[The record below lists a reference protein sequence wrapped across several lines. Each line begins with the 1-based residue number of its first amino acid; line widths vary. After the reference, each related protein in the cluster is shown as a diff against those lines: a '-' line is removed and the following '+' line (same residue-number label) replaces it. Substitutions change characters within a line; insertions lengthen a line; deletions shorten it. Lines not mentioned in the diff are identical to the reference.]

1 MSKILFPIEIYE
13 NQKNAFVYA
22 AKIAQ
27 ITNSELILLAGIPSK
42 NFNDFKSHEYYL
54 NEEVKKI
61 NKYIERLKNFYIKR
75 FSPLGDY
82 LKIQIEY
89 RYKEGN
95 LMHQIFKACV
105 SEKLDLIVFTLYNH
119 RSTDEK
125 HANSLTEKFARK
137 GIDILVIP
145 EDSYY
150 LTLNNIIYTTG
161 FENKISL
168 QNLTRITKIVLPTK
182 AELHILHNQTITR
195 NSEEFSFLRKLKKQI
210 PIKIHRKKDLT
221 EIMHYVITKN
231 IDMMIIQKKERYFFN
246 KIFTDSFENKILIQ
260 TRIPILIVNRK

>member
-13 NQKNAFVYA
+13 NQKNSFVYA
-22 AKIAQ
+22 AKLAQ
-27 ITNSELILLAGIPSK
+27 ITNSELILLAAIPSK
-42 NFNDFKSHEYYL
+42 SFNDFKSHEYYL

-61 NKYIERLKNFYIKR
+61 NKYIESLKNHYIKR

-95 LMHQIFKACV
+95 LMLQIFKACA
-105 SEKLDLIVFTLYNH
+105 SEKLDLIVFTLYNY
-119 RSTDEK
+119 RSKDEK
-125 HANSLTEKFARK
+125 HAKSLTEKFARK
-137 GIDILVIP
+137 SIDILVIP
-145 EDSYY
+145 EDCYY
-150 LTLNNIIYTTG
+150 LTLNNVIYTTG

-168 QNLTRITKIVLPTK
+168 QNLKRITKNFLPKK
-182 AELHILHNQTITR
+182 AVLHILHDQSITR
-195 NSEEFSFLRKLKKQI
+195 NSEEFTFLKKLKKQI
-210 PIKIHRKKDLT
+210 PLKIHRKKDLS

-231 IDMMIIQKKERYFFN
+231 IDMMIIQKKERYFFR

-260 TRIPILIVNRK
+260 TRIPILIVNGK